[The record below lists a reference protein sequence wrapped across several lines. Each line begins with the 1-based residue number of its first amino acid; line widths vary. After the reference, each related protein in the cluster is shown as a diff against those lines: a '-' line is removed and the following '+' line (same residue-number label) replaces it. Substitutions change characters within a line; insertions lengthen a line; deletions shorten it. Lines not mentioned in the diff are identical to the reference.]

1 MAHAERERI
10 ARTEA
15 LFREVN
21 ERIAE
26 GARRFEGDEAR
37 FVCECGNAK
46 CTDRIEASLEDYERV
61 RSDGATF
68 LVCDGHDIEEV
79 EDVVEQLDGAAVVEK
94 TAPDVRRI
102 VIELDPR
109 D

>member
-1 MAHAERERI
+1 MANAGRERI

-26 GARRFEGDEAR
+26 GVRRFEGDDAR
-37 FVCECGNAK
+37 FVCECGDPT
-46 CTDRIEASLEDYERV
+46 CTDPIEASLDDYERV
-61 RSDGATF
+61 RADGATF
-68 LVCDGHDIEEV
+68 LVCEGHDLADVEEV
-79 EDVVEQLDGAAVVEK
+79 VDRLDRAAIVEK
-94 TAPDVRRI
+94 TEPRVRRI